1 MNYLQFLSAV
11 AAILFASLIGPQA
24 SAQCG
29 QQRVIDPTNA
39 FLGSGGV
46 GVSVQGGGA
55 CQSCQQ
61 GASVSTSA
69 SVSALQSQI
78 RALNARIAGMQRSDV
93 RVYAAP
99 ARIASYQA
107 YDVGGGGGASA
118 SSAAGSASSS
128 ASASAPRST
137 RALYVVPS
145 AVYAMDDGGAAAS
158 ASSSASAS
166 GAVDVAPSIALVPLN
181 ATDVQVAAGGG
192 CGGGGRI
199 RGLFRGRSRSR
210 SVSVSVARN

>member
-1 MNYLQFLSAV
+1 MNRLKFLAAFV
-11 AAILFASLIGPQA
+11 ATSMIAGIA

-39 FLGSGGV
+39 FLGSGV
-46 GVSVQGGGA
+46 GVSVQGGGCA
-55 CQSCQQ
+55 NGQC
-61 GASVSTSA
+61 GTSTSA

-78 RALNARIAGMQRSDV
+78 RALNARIAGMQRTDV

-99 ARIASYQA
+99 ARVASYQA
-107 YDVGGGGGASA
+107 YGVQGGGGASA

-128 ASASAPRST
+128 ASASGGRST
-137 RALYVVPS
+137 RALYVIPS
-145 AVYAMDDGGAAAS
+145 AVYAMDDGGAS

-166 GAVDVAPSIALVPLN
+166 ASAAVDVVPNIALVPLN

-192 CGGGGRI
+192 CGGGARI

>member
-1 MNYLQFLSAV
+1 MNRLKNLLAFVAV
-11 AAILFASLIGPQA
+11 ALVAGVA

-46 GVSVQGGGA
+46 GVSVQGGGCA
-55 CQSCQQ
+55 NGQCNQ

-78 RALNARIAGMQRSDV
+78 RALNARIAGMQRTDV

-107 YDVGGGGGASA
+107 YDAGGGGGASA
-118 SSAAGSASSS
+118 SSSAGGSASSS

-166 GAVDVAPSIALVPLN
+166 AAVDVAPSIALVPLN